1 MLKDY
6 RQTLYNKKTI
16 VLKVGTSSLTFS
28 SGRLNF
34 ERISRLTRV
43 IAELHNM
50 GKNVVLVSSG
60 SIGVGVGKLGLQ
72 SRPSD
77 LPGKQAC
84 ASVGQA
90 VLMKIYRKLFGVS
103 HINIAQVLLTYDV
116 ITIEDKNINAR
127 NTFAKLFEMGIVP
140 IVNENDSVATDEIE
154 IGDNDTL
161 SAMVA
166 TICDAELLILLSDID
181 AMFTA
186 DPRKDSNAKRISV
199 VEKIDETIEAAAG
212 TAGSA
217 LGTGG
222 MVTKIQ
228 AAKICD
234 AQGIDTLIANG
245 EKPEIVFDI
254 IKGKDIGTLF
264 IANKK

>member
-1 MLKDY
+1 MQDY
-6 RQTLYNKKTI
+6 RETLYNKKTI
-16 VLKVGTSSLTFS
+16 VLKVGTSSLTFP

-34 ERISRLTRV
+34 ERIEQLTKV
-43 IAELHNM
+43 IARLKDM
-50 GKNVVLVSSG
+50 GKSIVLVSSG
-60 SIGVGVGKLGLQ
+60 SIGAGVGKLGLQ
-72 SRPSD
+72 ERPKD

-90 VLMKIYRKLFGVS
+90 ILMKIYRKLFGKCD
-103 HINIAQVLLTYDV
+103 INIAQILLTNDV
-116 ITIEDKNINAR
+116 ITIEEKKIHAR
-127 NTFAKLFEMGIVP
+127 NTFAKLLEMGIVP

-166 TICDAELLILLSDID
+166 TLCDADLLILLSDID
-181 AMFTA
+181 SMFTA
-186 DPRKDSNAKRISV
+186 DPRKDKNAKRISI
-199 VEKIDETIEAAAG
+199 VEKIDASIEAAAG

-222 MVTKIQ
+222 MVTKIA

-234 AQGIDTLIANG
+234 KAGIDTLIANG
-245 EKPEIVFDI
+245 DNPEIVFDI

-264 IANKK
+264 IANK